1 MEYYGGG
8 KEKQSK
14 TTFIHNRP
22 KQLLT
27 VAWNQRGKGGFKKTK
42 KRKRNTNGKM
52 KENRKKHKK
61 KGTRTRTGEKE
72 GKDGKEVTYSVND
85 REKNKK

>member
-1 MEYYGGG
+1 
-8 KEKQSK
+8 
-14 TTFIHNRP
+14 
-22 KQLLT
+22 
-27 VAWNQRGKGGFKKTK
+27 
-42 KRKRNTNGKM
+42 M